1 VKSAG
6 KNFGTKIVWYAAP
19 PAQAAHAQAA
29 DKEEPRIGGLLHLL
43 PSYHLASYECM
54 KKTKAEHQRIMKI

>member
-19 PAQAAHAQAA
+19 PAQAAPAQAA
-29 DKEEPRIGGLLHLL
+29 DKEELRKGQ
-43 PSYHLASYECM
+43 AS
-54 KKTKAEHQRIMKI
+54 I

>member
-6 KNFGTKIVWYAAP
+6 KNFGTKIVWYAAL

-29 DKEEPRIGGLLHLL
+29 DKEELRKGQ
-43 PSYHLASYECM
+43 AS
-54 KKTKAEHQRIMKI
+54 I